1 MRVIYET
8 STEVDATMLAHHLR
22 EQGLHPDVL
31 GGTLSVAAGELPVS
45 FLFRVVVPTSEADEA
60 AAAIESWK
68 RDNVDDS
75 DDVDDAYLEQASL
88 EDPDAEQ
95 TLNGDTKPTMLMMML
110 VVTIVV
116 TAVILLMM
124 LANHS

>member
-45 FLFRVVVPTSEADEA
+45 FLYRVVVPTSEADEA
-60 AAAIESWK
+60 AAATGSWK
-68 RDNVDDS
+68 HDNVE
-75 DDVDDAYLEQASL
+75 DVDDAYLEQASL

-110 VVTIVV
+110 VVTIVIS
-116 TAVILLMM
+116 AIILLMM

>member
-22 EQGLHPDVL
+22 EEGFHPDVL

-75 DDVDDAYLEQASL
+75 DDAYLEQASL

-95 TLNGDTKPTMLMMML
+95 TLNGDIKPTMLMMML